1 MSSALIIGWIFG
13 VLFMTAYIPLRSFTG
28 GYHAKTPLR
37 CYFFS
42 VVMLI
47 IVSIGIKY
55 YSAPD
60 LAYVIAFLAGLFIVV
75 ILSPIEDKNKP
86 LDETENK
93 IYKRRTII
101 ITFVEFTIGLL
112 FKLLGSNDFFVSIIY
127 SFVVLGIMLILGKIK
142 NCALIKRSNFSE

>member
-13 VLFMTAYIPLRSFTG
+13 VVLEIAAFMAAYIPLRSFTG

-93 IYKRRTII
+93 IYKKAYHYHNICRIYNRL
-101 ITFVEFTIGLL
+101 TF
-112 FKLLGSNDFFVSIIY
+112 
-127 SFVVLGIMLILGKIK
+127 
-142 NCALIKRSNFSE
+142 